1 MATVRKVFRRAV
13 AAHRDA
19 LGHLGTVRDALHH
32 APQEPVYGAE
42 CLLEQAAL
50 VQEIQQAAE
59 ELTPGW
65 WTAPWDSALAERG
78 LGLDGMPGRP
88 WPVRIGTAHPV
99 SEGFPVIVPFIGGGH
114 LSVDADARDPRVSG
128 FVRGVLLRVLAAM
141 PAGSVRVLP
150 VDGGT
155 LGTTFTPL
163 RPLVAAELMT
173 EPAIDL
179 GGVRRVLAEAEEH
192 VRLRQADPGEDRPI
206 LVLAAAAFPSGFGRS
221 EAARLASLAHA
232 GVGAGVHL
240 LLAGYPPPAQ
250 RGLEPAPP
258 LDRTTVIVAQGDDFR
273 VSDPPGEERFSADG
287 RGVAGP
293 VVLDPGP
300 PEHLLPAVCG
310 RIAERAAAD
319 SAVRFA
325 DLMPS
330 KIWTESSIGGLRTM
344 AGHAGRTAVHLSLDD
359 VTPHWLLGGRTGSGK
374 TVFLLDIL
382 YGLAT
387 RYSPEELALYLL
399 DFKEGIS
406 FSEFVPTEADPTWIP
421 HARAVG
427 VESDRE
433 FGVAVLAALIAEMN
447 RRATAMKQVGVTS
460 LARLRATRPRPPVPR
475 IVAVIDEFHALFAG
489 NDAVAKRASA
499 LLEEV
504 ARKGRSYGVHLILA
518 SQTTSGIEA
527 LFAKGEAIFGQFSQ
541 RVALVGGGGVLA
553 PENRAADV
561 LAVGAAVLNDG
572 GGAVSANR
580 TARFPDA
587 DAAAVERVRHR
598 LWEARTPDARPP
610 AHFAGYAEQHVEDDP
625 TLQRLDPSVRRRSVM
640 IGRAVDIGLPTAAF
654 GLDTTPGRHL
664 AVLGTSEVGAG
675 ILHAATLGLARQH
688 APGTAEFVIAGLV
701 AAADEAV
708 DDAAAAVTA
717 AGHVCSVVDVR
728 GLRAVLGR
736 LVHGDPGG
744 ERPREAAYVVV
755 FGADAASGGL
765 KADRDAATGKT
776 GLDDL
781 RAVLADG
788 PTRGVH
794 LIGWW
799 RGIRRFTDDIGMSGK
814 EDVAGLVALNVNG
827 REFGSLIGD
836 LMLEWEPR
844 ENRALFVDRHQERT
858 TLIVPF
864 VRPQRGEAW

>member
-19 LGHLGTVRDALHH
+19 LGHLGAAREALHH

-42 CLLEQAAL
+42 CLLEQAAI
-50 VQEIQQAAE
+50 VQQIQQVAE
-59 ELTPGW
+59 ELIPGW
-65 WTAPWDSALAERG
+65 WTAPWTPELAERS

-114 LSVDADARDPRVSG
+114 LSVDGDARDPRVSG

-155 LGTTFTPL
+155 LGTTFRPL

-179 GGVRRVLAEAEEH
+179 DGLRRVLAEAEEH
-192 VRLRQADPGEDRPI
+192 VRLCQADPGKDRPH
-206 LVLAAAAFPSGFGRS
+206 LVLAVAAFPSGFGSS

-232 GVGAGVHL
+232 GVGVGVHL
-240 LLAGYPPPAQ
+240 LLAGYPPQVQ
-250 RGLEPAPP
+250 RGLEPPPP
-258 LDRTTVIVAQGDDFR
+258 LDRTTAIVAHGNDFW

-293 VVLDPGP
+293 AALDPGP
-300 PEHLLPAVCG
+300 PDHLLPAVCS

-344 AGHAGRTAVHLSLDD
+344 AGHAGRDAVHLSLDD

-382 YGLAT
+382 YGLAA
-387 RYSPEELALYLL
+387 RYSTDELALYLL

-406 FSEFVPTEADPTWIP
+406 FSEFVPTETDPTWIP
-421 HARAVG
+421 QARAVG

-433 FGVAVLAALIAEMN
+433 FGVAVLAALVAEMN
-447 RRATAMKQVGVTS
+447 RRATAMKQVGATS
-460 LARLRATRPRPPVPR
+460 LARLRAARPQPAVPR
-475 IVAVIDEFHALFAG
+475 IVAVIDEFHVLFAG
-489 NDAVAKRASA
+489 NDALAKRAGA

-541 RVALVGGGGVLA
+541 RVALAGGRGVLA
-553 PENRAADV
+553 PENAAAEV
-561 LAVGAAVLNDG
+561 VPLGTAVLNNG
-572 GGAVSANR
+572 GGATSANR
-580 TARFPDA
+580 TVRFPDA
-587 DAAAVERVRHR
+587 DADSVLQLRHR
-598 LWEARTPDARPP
+598 LWEARGPDSRPP
-610 AHFAGYAEQHVEDDP
+610 AHFAGYAEQHVEEDP
-625 TLQRLDPSVRRRSVM
+625 TLRRLDPSVRRRSVL
-640 IGRAVDIGLPTAAF
+640 IGRTVDIGLPTAAF
-654 GLDTTPGRHL
+654 ALDTTPGRHL

-675 ILHAATLGLARQH
+675 ILHAATVGLARQH
-688 APGTAEFVIAGLV
+688 APGTAEFVLAGLV

-708 DDAAAAVTA
+708 DDAAAAVAA
-717 AGHVCSVVDVR
+717 AGHACSVVDVG
-728 GLRAVLGR
+728 GLRAALGR
-736 LVHGDPGG
+736 LVHGDPSG
-744 ERPREAAYVVV
+744 EPPREAAYLVV

-765 KADRDAATGKT
+765 KADRDPATGRT

-799 RGIRRFTDDIGMSGK
+799 RGIRRFTDDIGISGR

-836 LMLEWEPR
+836 LTLEWEPR
-844 ENRALFVDRHQERT
+844 ENRALFVDRHQDRS

-864 VRPQRGEAW
+864 VRPGRGDEW